1 MVTNTLHLQ
10 KEREIDI
17 TEYCLDFID
26 RQSERVSEKFF
37 QLIVIMQEVK
47 IVHTNFVKK
56 LTNTRFYEL
65 RIKAGNEYRIIIF
78 AIDHLNFS
86 ECTKAVCL
94 NGFIKKS
101 NKDYLKAINEAEKI
115 LEEYLKNQEI

>member
-1 MVTNTLHLQ
+1 M
-10 KEREIDI
+10 REVDI

-26 RQSERVSEKFF
+26 KHGKRVSDKFF
-37 QLIVIMQEVK
+37 QLVVIMEEVK

-56 LTNTRFYEL
+56 LTNTKFYEL
-65 RIKAGNEYRIIIF
+65 RIKAGNEYRVIIF

-101 NKDYLKAINEAEKI
+101 NKDYLKAIKEAEKI
-115 LEEYLKNQEI
+115 LEEYLKNKEL

>member
-1 MVTNTLHLQ
+1 M
-10 KEREIDI
+10 REIDI
-17 TEYCLDFID
+17 TEKCLDFID
-26 RQSERVSEKFF
+26 CQEQRVSEKFF
-37 QLIVIMQEVK
+37 QLVVVIEEIK

-56 LTNTRFYEL
+56 LKNSRFYEL
-65 RIKAGNEYRIIIF
+65 RIKAGNEYRVLIF

-101 NKDYLKAINEAEKI
+101 NKDYVKAIKEAEKI
-115 LEEYLKNQEI
+115 